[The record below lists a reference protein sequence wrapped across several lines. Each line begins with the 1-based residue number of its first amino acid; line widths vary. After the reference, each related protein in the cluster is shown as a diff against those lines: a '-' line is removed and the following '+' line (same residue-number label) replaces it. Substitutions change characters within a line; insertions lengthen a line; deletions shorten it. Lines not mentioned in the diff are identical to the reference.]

1 MSLFNGGPAGGIWMY
16 LFVCFGMFF
25 VTLSFAEMLSM

>member
-1 MSLFNGGPAGGIWMY
+1 MVLF

-25 VTLSFAEMLSM
+25 VTTFDDCVCGSLSGFAD